1 MLQRHKTE
9 HEARMVKLKDQM
21 SKKITILQD
30 QYKVLASQNKK
41 MQERVLDSQERLERL
56 VKPIKALF
64 EKMRTLKEYRLD
76 MLGL

>member
-1 MLQRHKTE
+1 
-9 HEARMVKLKDQM
+9 MVKLKDQM

>member
-1 MLQRHKTE
+1 
-9 HEARMVKLKDQM
+9 MVKLKDQM
-21 SKKITILQD
+21 SKKIMMLQD

-64 EKMRTLKEYRLD
+64 EKMRTLKECRLD
-76 MLGL
+76 MLAL